1 MFTINKNYG
10 IGEVIEMTDTMV
22 KVYFADE
29 DLTKSLLKSFTTI
42 YRTIEEAELALNPE
56 LTEDEKD
63 EILANIEE
71 EKRIMSEGR
80 AASQRLEEIN
90 LEASRKLMRNI

>member
-22 KVYFADE
+22 KVYFAEE

-42 YRTIEEAELALNPE
+42 YNTIEEAELALNPE
-56 LTEDEKD
+56 LTEAEMNARIAD
-63 EILANIEE
+63 AEE
-71 EKRIMSEGR
+71 EKRIMSAGV
-80 AASQRLEEIN
+80 AASKRIEEIN
-90 LEASRKLMRNI
+90 LEASKNLMKHI